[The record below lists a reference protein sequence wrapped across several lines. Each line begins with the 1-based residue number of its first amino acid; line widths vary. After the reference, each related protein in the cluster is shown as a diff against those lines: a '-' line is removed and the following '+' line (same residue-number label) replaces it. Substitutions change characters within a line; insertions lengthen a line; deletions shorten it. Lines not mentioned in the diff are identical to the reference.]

1 MFSSSVPLSLNC
13 SVADRVLKD
22 FALHWVLCEQR
33 WERDVIVP
41 RLKEL
46 AEVEVDALRG
56 TLGAPEDVRMHSV
69 GVEV

>member
-1 MFSSSVPLSLNC
+1 MLV
-13 SVADRVLKD
+13 VLRC
-22 FALHWVLCEQR
+22 FALYWVLCEQR

-46 AEVEVDALRG
+46 AKVETDALTG

-69 GVEV
+69 GVDLSGL